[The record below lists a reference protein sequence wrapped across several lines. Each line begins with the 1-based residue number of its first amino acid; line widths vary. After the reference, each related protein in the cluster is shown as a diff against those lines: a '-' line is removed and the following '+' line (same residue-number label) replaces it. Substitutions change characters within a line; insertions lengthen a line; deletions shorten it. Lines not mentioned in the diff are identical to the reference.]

1 MPIILTAVVSGTLGF
16 MVAAFAFSADDQWFE
31 YGPDEYQRGYE
42 DGFREGRI
50 RKELIDALDDDLK

>member
-1 MPIILTAVVSGTLGF
+1 MRILFALIAGGTLGF

-50 RKELIDALDDDLK
+50 RRELSEEQG